1 MTFGRSIR
9 TALDKFHIDR
19 SRWPELAADRSAW
32 RQTLENRRPPDAF
45 FAMPARRLGRPPRA
59 LRALNQCAHVR
70 GENQCSDGH
79 LAAGARGGREWRSPL
94 ALLPAPLTILL
105 SVVMPF
111 PENAHNASCVMP
123 CVPRVRVPRRPC

>member
-32 RQTLENRRPPDAF
+32 RQTLENRRPPDDF
-45 FAMPARRLGRPPRA
+45 FGRA

-79 LAAGARGGREWRSPL
+79 LAAGARGAMSE
-94 ALLPAPLTILL
+94 
-105 SVVMPF
+105 
-111 PENAHNASCVMP
+111 
-123 CVPRVRVPRRPC
+123 